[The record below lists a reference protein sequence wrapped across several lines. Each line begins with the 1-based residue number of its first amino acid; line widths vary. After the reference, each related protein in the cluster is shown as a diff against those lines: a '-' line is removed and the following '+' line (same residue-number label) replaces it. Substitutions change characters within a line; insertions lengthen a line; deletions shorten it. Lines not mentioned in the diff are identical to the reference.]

1 MQKPR
6 FPSRTLHGVN
16 VTYPVMKCVLIK
28 ISYPKSDAYNKTPL
42 FIYLCG
48 IIQIPVYI
56 KVNQTDDGF
65 ISDSVSQNSTIPF
78 KCYIYANTFLFKE
91 EFL

>member
-1 MQKPR
+1 
-6 FPSRTLHGVN
+6 
-16 VTYPVMKCVLIK
+16 MKCVLIK
-28 ISYPKSDAYNKTPL
+28 ISYPKSEAYNKTPL

-65 ISDSVSQNSTIPF
+65 ISDSMSQNSYHPF
-78 KCYIYANTFLFKE
+78 
-91 EFL
+91 